1 MGQIPLPMLV
11 IKDHPQKT
19 GARAKECLDPIDTAL
34 THPYVMDRSGRAE
47 GMRAKGLDY

>member
-1 MGQIPLPMLV
+1 MLV

-34 THPYVMDRSGRAE
+34 KHPYVMDRSGRAE
-47 GMRAKGLDY
+47 GDESEGIDG

>member
-1 MGQIPLPMLV
+1 MGQIPLPVLV

-19 GARAKECLDPIDTAL
+19 GAKECLDPIDTAL

-47 GMRAKGLDY
+47 GNESEGIDG